1 MLSWLTSIKQC
12 FDMLGSKLT
21 DYIKC
26 RQLCCPSQLAC
37 GRQLC
42 CPSQLVCG
50 HSNCC
55 NNINVYEP
63 KNCGILGDASNRFIR
78 AITPKRSKLKSNS
91 DEFYTPKN

>member
-1 MLSWLTSIKQC
+1 
-12 FDMLGSKLT
+12 MLGSKLT

-26 RQLCCPSQLAC
+26 R
-37 GRQLC
+37 
-42 CPSQLVCG
+42 
-50 HSNCC
+50 SNCC
-55 NNINVYEP
+55 NNINVYNP

>member
-26 RQLCCPSQLAC
+26 RQL
-37 GRQLC
+37 R

-50 HSNCC
+50 RSNCC
-55 NNINVYEP
+55 NNINVYDP

>member
-26 RQLCCPSQLAC
+26 
-37 GRQLC
+37 RQLC

>member
-26 RQLCCPSQLAC
+26 R
-37 GRQLC
+37 
-42 CPSQLVCG
+42 
-50 HSNCC
+50 SNCC
-55 NNINVYEP
+55 NNINVYNP